1 MNVAMFLE
9 FTWRLEEDQCHTI
22 QKKMYTLRNQRLK
35 ITQLEKVCFFKVN
48 ERKLTQVDLF

>member
-35 ITQLEKVCFFKVN
+35 ITQLEKVCYFKVN
-48 ERKLTQVDLF
+48 ELK